1 MTTNQD
7 AVAPEPP
14 RCGNCRTPLAGG
26 HCHVCGQPVRGLI
39 RPLAGWIADFLDS
52 VFNWDG
58 RLPRTLA
65 PLLLRP
71 GFLTTEYI
79 AGRRVRYVTPVRLF
93 LFLAIVLFFAVRLVT
108 DVGGVLSGSNEA
120 LAPAP
125 EDADRVAR
133 MVGWLPPDERAGVIE
148 DAMNP
153 PPPVSGPVDAD
164 AAAGPVAD
172 ADAGPEAAGAAGPDA
187 ADAARDEDEDMD
199 AEGESG
205 VGLQV
210 NTDGRGRN
218 QVVVLGGLDG
228 ERNKL
233 QLGWLSDGMN
243 AQINVAL
250 ARIAG
255 NARRISDDPGPF
267 VEQLLSVAPQTL
279 FVMLP
284 VFALLLKLA
293 YLLRRRLYME
303 HLLVALH
310 SHSFIAIT
318 LLLMIA
324 LSWLAGQVPGVPLV
338 GTATA
343 WLVTGLAV
351 WIPVNLFLTQK
362 RVYGQ
367 GWLMTFLKFS
377 VLGLLYVFLLAAAM
391 VVAILLSLLLW

>member
-58 RLPRTLA
+58 RLPRTLL

-71 GFLTTEYI
+71 GFLTAEYI

-93 LFLAIVLFFAVRLVT
+93 LFLAIILFFAVRLVA
-108 DVGGVLSGSNEA
+108 DVGGA
-120 LAPAP
+120 LAGGSAGLSPFP
-125 EDADRVAR
+125 EDAERIAR
-133 MVGWLPPDERAGVIE
+133 LVDWLPPDQRAEVLK
-148 DAMNP
+148 DAMDP
-153 PPPVSGPVDAD
+153 QAPAAVDTAAAIDRTAGDDASAEVRAAAGAGSGADTDVDAD
-164 AAAGPVAD
+164 RD
-172 ADAGPEAAGAAGPDA
+172 DAGA
-187 ADAARDEDEDMD
+187 
-199 AEGESG
+199 
-205 VGLQV
+205 GLQV
-210 NTDGRGRN
+210 QTDGAGRGD
-218 QVVVLGGLDG
+218 VIVLGGLDG
-228 ERNKL
+228 ERNKV

-243 AQINVAL
+243 AQLNLAL
-250 ARIAG
+250 AKIASS
-255 NARRISDDPGPF
+255 ARRINEDPRQF

-279 FVMLP
+279 FFMLP

-293 YLLRRRLYME
+293 YLFRRRLYME

-318 LLLMIA
+318 LLLMIGLSA
-324 LSWLAGQVPGVPLV
+324 LGGLAPGLPWFGTAMSWLVIA
-338 GTATA
+338 
-343 WLVTGLAV
+343 LAC

-367 GWLMTFLKFS
+367 GWLMTFVKFS
-377 VLGLLYVFLLAAAM
+377 VIGLLYIFLLTAAM
-391 VVAILLSLLLW
+391 VLAILLSLLLW